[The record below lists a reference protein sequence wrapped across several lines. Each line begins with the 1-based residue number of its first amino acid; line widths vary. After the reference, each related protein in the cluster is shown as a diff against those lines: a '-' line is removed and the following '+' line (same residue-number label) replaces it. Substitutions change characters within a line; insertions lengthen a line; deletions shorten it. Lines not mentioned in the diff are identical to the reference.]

1 MSLWS
6 EVYVTSTLFGPA
18 PGGVKSSFRFG
29 TRMLF
34 TYLGN
39 SVTDDYPSGIEKI
52 YVGIIVFIDFLE
64 LAGVRFS

>member
-1 MSLWS
+1 M
-6 EVYVTSTLFGPA
+6 
-18 PGGVKSSFRFG
+18 
-29 TRMLF
+29 F